1 MRVVTKERLRQALA
15 VRTKVRIHDKNLVQ
29 AAVLLPIFLKDGQ
42 HHILF
47 TQRSNH
53 VHHHKGQISFPGGG
67 RHESERSLQDTALRE
82 TWEEIG
88 LEPRDV
94 ELLGELDD
102 ARTATSGFVVS
113 PFVAFIPYP
122 YKFKVSDY
130 ECDEI
135 FDLPVEDLIHKTKVK
150 EDHYAVDD
158 EHFITY
164 SYEYEG
170 RLIWGAT
177 AGILHQFLEIW
188 RSCISA
194 QHTLLFS

>member
-1 MRVVTKERLRQALA
+1 MCMLTKERLKQALTM
-15 VRTKVRIHDKNLVQ
+15 RNKVRILDKNLVE

-42 HHILF
+42 YHILF

-67 RHESERSLQDTALRE
+67 RHESDRSLQDTALRE

-102 ARTATSGFVVS
+102 ARTTTSGFVVS
-113 PFVAFIPYP
+113 PFVALIPYP

-135 FDLPVEDLIHKTKVK
+135 FDLPVEDIVK
-150 EDHYAVDD
+150 KAKIKDDRYAVGD

-164 SYEYEG
+164 SYEYSG
-170 RLIWGAT
+170 RVIWGAT

-188 RSCISA
+188 KFVSGA
-194 QHTLLFS
+194 QS